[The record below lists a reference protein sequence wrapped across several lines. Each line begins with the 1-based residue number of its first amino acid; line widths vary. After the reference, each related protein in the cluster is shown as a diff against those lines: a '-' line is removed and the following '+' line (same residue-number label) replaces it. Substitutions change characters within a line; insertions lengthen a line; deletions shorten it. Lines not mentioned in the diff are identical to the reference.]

1 MKKTAILLSV
11 LLILIRMQKMAYLM
25 GKKSLQKT
33 YPFKKNWALTTLIIW
48 TAFSSF
54 LNEFASR
61 FYFTLNRRFLNFDS
75 VTKTSRYRRKKGAAL
90 NSKDALDFRKKIVNS
105 PFEIVLLLTASNVN
119 VSRTIRLGRT
129 GTVNE

>member
-1 MKKTAILLSV
+1 MIFELRLRHES
-11 LLILIRMQKMAYLM
+11 M
-25 GKKSLQKT
+25 SLQ
-33 YPFKKNWALTTLIIW
+33 Y
-48 TAFSSF
+48 
-54 LNEFASR
+54 
-61 FYFTLNRRFLNFDS
+61 
-75 VTKTSRYRRKKGAAL
+75 TKQMTL

>member
-1 MKKTAILLSV
+1 M
-11 LLILIRMQKMAYLM
+11 
-25 GKKSLQKT
+25 SLQ
-33 YPFKKNWALTTLIIW
+33 YQKKKQMT
-48 TAFSSF
+48 
-54 LNEFASR
+54 
-61 FYFTLNRRFLNFDS
+61 
-75 VTKTSRYRRKKGAAL
+75 L